1 VTATPAR
8 RVWIVG
14 PVAWDTVAYLP
25 SLPAPGAYT
34 LSRRTIERAGGTA
47 GNVAQALATTGI
59 ETGFVTGLGDD
70 NHADRL
76 RQALLDSGVR
86 HLAVSRLAT
95 GTHRVLIL
103 VDDAGERT
111 LVGLTPNG
119 LDSIDLAAAGL
130 EPDDVVVFVVWD
142 DVLLDE
148 LAFATARGC
157 TTVVGLA
164 AVMNPAV
171 SADLAFG
178 SRSDLPHG
186 PESFE
191 DLDLSP
197 YLTRF
202 GRPSTPQD
210 SPTAPKPWRQG
221 HGGRPPPSR
230 SRPPSRRLGLTYHS
244 HRLRLWRERGD
255 AEGVPSR
262 IKENA
267 PAWIGLVVGQA
278 RAGRKSYS
286 DELVDC
292 RIPVQIQVKDRGARP
307 AGWPIALDLLRNED
321 PVPGPHCRGL
331 GR

>member
-1 VTATPAR
+1 VTAPPAR

-34 LSRRTIERAGGTA
+34 VSRRTIERPGGTA

-70 NHADRL
+70 DHADRL

-86 HLAVSRLAT
+86 RLAVSRLAT

-111 LVGLTPNG
+111 MVGLTPNG
-119 LDSIDLAAAGL
+119 LDSIDLAGAGL

-148 LAFATARGC
+148 LAFATSRGC

-164 AVMNPAV
+164 AVLNPAV
-171 SADLAFG
+171 SADVAFG
-178 SRSDLPHG
+178 SRSDLPPG
-186 PESFE
+186 PQGFD

-197 YLTRF
+197 YLGRF
-202 GRPSTPQD
+202 GRIVMTRGVAGAVQLEPGRVLHQPAVPAEVVDTTGAGDAFLAGYLSQYAAGLTDGPEALAAGARWAAAAVSVEASVPPPWADVPLPPST
-210 SPTAPKPWRQG
+210 SEARTA
-221 HGGRPPPSR
+221 
-230 SRPPSRRLGLTYHS
+230 
-244 HRLRLWRERGD
+244 
-255 AEGVPSR
+255 
-262 IKENA
+262 
-267 PAWIGLVVGQA
+267 
-278 RAGRKSYS
+278 
-286 DELVDC
+286 
-292 RIPVQIQVKDRGARP
+292 
-307 AGWPIALDLLRNED
+307 
-321 PVPGPHCRGL
+321 
-331 GR
+331 